1 MRQVSIAQ
9 LRKLLK
15 ERGEHTDDKMN
26 KEHLANML
34 KDVDKNHWE
43 IEMKQ
48 PLPKKQTKGNKSTK
62 DIAEDSLKA
71 LGVKGIK

>member
-1 MRQVSIAQ
+1 M
-9 LRKLLK
+9 LR
-15 ERGEHTDDKMN
+15 
-26 KEHLANML
+26 
-34 KDVDKNHWE
+34 DVDKKHWE

-48 PLPKKQTKGNKSTK
+48 PLPKKQTKGEKKPK